1 MKAATNTLTLT
12 GPHALRALARAF
24 GQFDN
29 FDRFVAGLQSA
40 LHRSPRFEQT
50 HIAIDRGL
58 AASPERFS
66 SGTLSLPLVGDYG
79 AIGALQVGA
88 AHADRRQFGPED
100 LHLLAGLA
108 DFLGAAL
115 SQAQRAQDAARGR
128 ELLRLLLNQAPVGI
142 AAYGLDRRLIVANES
157 AVRWLGS
164 ATLPFADFETGTE
177 NFHLRADGKLVY
189 GEVRRAP
196 DAGGVWILVL
206 QDLTPDQ
213 SRLMDGFQRE
223 VFRALAGNQ
232 RCGIALVESADPQN
246 GVLRRL
252 PAVRAALQNS
262 EIAGPYDAHRIGLVL
277 AGGGLALRARLRQ
290 VRGAFAGLPGL
301 RLSYSE
307 LGRNGRTPDALL
319 ASALQR
325 SGLYDELLRP
335 AVLVQDDNPAV
346 ADTLAMVLGRDFHVV
361 KSPNADR
368 TRALL
373 VDETFEGLVIELDPR
388 AGPSG
393 AELAREARLLQPG
406 IQSFLTTIGE
416 AAIPPATTD
425 ATVVEKPFNVA
436 ALTALVR
443 EKLAPKS

>member
-1 MKAATNTLTLT
+1 MSAAATIPVN
-12 GPHALRALARAF
+12 GPAALRALARAF

-29 FDRFVAGLQSA
+29 FDRFVAGLQAA
-40 LHRSPRFEQT
+40 LDRSPTFE
-50 HIAIDRGL
+50 HSLIALDRGI
-58 AASPERFS
+58 AEGASRFPPS
-66 SGTLSLPLVGDYG
+66 TLSLPLMGDG
-79 AIGALQVGA
+79 GSHGALQVGVDQRRPFA
-88 AHADRRQFGPED
+88 AED

-142 AAYGLDRRLIVANES
+142 AAYGLDRRPIVANES
-157 AVRWLGS
+157 AARWLGS

-196 DAGGVWILVL
+196 DAGGVWIIVL

-213 SRLMDGFQRE
+213 SRLMDGLQRE
-223 VFRALAGNQ
+223 VFRALANHQ

-246 GVLRRL
+246 GALRRL
-252 PAVRAALQNS
+252 PAVRAALQS
-262 EIAGPYDAHRIGLVL
+262 PEIAGPYDAHRIGLVL

-290 VRGAFAGLPGL
+290 VRGAFAGVPDL

-307 LGRNGRTPDALL
+307 LGRDGRTPDALL

-325 SGLYDELLRP
+325 SGSYDELLRP

-373 VDETFEGLVIELDPR
+373 VDETFEGLVAELEPR

-393 AELAREARLLQPG
+393 TELAREARLLQPG

-425 ATVVEKPFNVA
+425 ATVIEKPFNVA

-443 EKLAPKS
+443 EKLARQS